1 MSLDPDP
8 SALRDALES
17 ILRGEDLGAA
27 RMKTVFG
34 EILDG
39 KMTSAQVAGF
49 AVALRM
55 KGESE
60 EELAAAAEQ
69 MRARCVRVR
78 ATAPVVL
85 DTCGTGG
92 DGAGTFNVS
101 TVAALVVS
109 AAGVVVAKHGNRAV
123 SSRAGSA
130 DVLEAL
136 GVRIDRE
143 AAELEALLAEIGI
156 AFLFAPA
163 HHPALR
169 HAAAARR
176 ELGIRT
182 FFNLLGPLASPAFA
196 THQLLGLYDP
206 TRLAQMA
213 RVLARLG
220 TKRAIVVHG
229 GGLDEVAPNGPTR
242 VAELDGGSVRET
254 VVCPADFDVEE
265 HASSEIAGADAATNA
280 RIIER
285 VLEGQ
290 PGPHRD
296 MTILNAAAALMA
308 ADVTRD
314 PREAARRARAAID
327 SGAAQAKLAAL
338 RARS

>member
-1 MSLDPDP
+1 MSVFHQ
-8 SALRDALES
+8 ALES
-17 ILRGEDLGAA
+17 VLGREDLDAA
-27 RMKTVFG
+27 RMKAVFG
-34 EILDG
+34 EILEG
-39 KMTSAQVAGF
+39 KLTSAQVAAF

-60 EELAAAAEQ
+60 EELAAAAEE

-92 DGAGTFNVS
+92 DASGTFNVS
-101 TVAALVVS
+101 TAAALVVS

-130 DVLEAL
+130 DVLLAL
-136 GVRIDRE
+136 GVRIDRGP
-143 AAELEALLAEIGI
+143 AELEALLGEIGI

-169 HAAAARR
+169 HAAAARK
-176 ELGIRT
+176 ELGTRT
-182 FFNLLGPLASPAFA
+182 LFNLLGPLASPAFA

-206 TRLAQMA
+206 ARLRQMA

-220 TKRAIVVHG
+220 TRRALVVHG
-229 GGLDEVAPNGPTR
+229 GGLDEVAPHGPTR

-254 VVCPADFDVEE
+254 LLCPADFDVDE
-265 HASSEIAGADAATNA
+265 HSIAEISGGDAATNA
-280 RIIER
+280 RIIEG
-285 VLEGQ
+285 VLDGQ

-296 MTILNAAAALMA
+296 MTVLNSAAALLA

-314 PREAARRARAAID
+314 PRAAAEKARAAID
-327 SGAAQAKLAAL
+327 SGAARAKLEEL
-338 RARS
+338 RARSS